1 MKKQETNKKASTN
14 CTVPA
19 TSSGS
24 HPVTKRASGSAKRP
38 HTPPLTK
45 EAVKS
50 LSDAELLQMLKD
62 AKGHTGTDFGS
73 YMNCEF
79 SYTYLTSI
87 LEDRGYK
94 NGWYKAG
101 KGSSP
106 TIRPDI
112 ITMSMP
118 DDETVRKSYILDA
131 DTAKKW
137 KDFNKKIPFPSVT
150 LSAALSRFM
159 ADYKDG
165 KIKFELEI

>member
-1 MKKQETNKKASTN
+1 MKKQETNKKKPTN
-14 CTVPA
+14 CARST
-19 TSSGS
+19 TSSS
-24 HPVTKRASGSAKRP
+24 TPPVTKRASGSAKRP
-38 HTPPLTK
+38 RTPLTK

-50 LSDAELLQMLKD
+50 LSDAELLQLIKD

-73 YMNCEF
+73 YLNCDF

-87 LEDRGYK
+87 LEDRGFK
-94 NGWYKAG
+94 NGWHKASE
-101 KGSSP
+101 GSSP

>member
-1 MKKQETNKKASTN
+1 MKKQETNKKKPTN
-14 CTVPA
+14 CARST
-19 TSSGS
+19 TSSS
-24 HPVTKRASGSAKRP
+24 TPPVTKRASGSAKRP
-38 HTPPLTK
+38 HTPLSK

-50 LSDAELLQMLKD
+50 LSDSELLQMLKD
-62 AKGHTGTDFGS
+62 AKGHTGTDFGR

-118 DDETVRKSYILDA
+118 NGETVRKSFIIDS
-131 DTAKKW
+131 DTAKQW
-137 KDFNKKIPFPSVT
+137 KEFNKKIPFPSVT
-150 LSAALSRFM
+150 LSAALIRFM
-159 ADYKDG
+159 DDYKDG